1 MTDYIH
7 LETNKE
13 SGRVPAD
20 WSRGFAGLP
29 QTSMLHRTQSHIR
42 DSEEVDD
49 EDEQQHDKSAATT
62 TKSKN
67 TTTAPVN
74 EDDDED
80 DPFGDFTSSDSNQEW
95 TEGFS
100 SQFES
105 IHISGEGNTSTTA
118 KSDNKS
124 PVNHDY
130 VRAVKTKEEE
140 DAKLGK
146 EYRPE
151 EEQQG
156 EI

>member
-1 MTDYIH
+1 
-7 LETNKE
+7 
-13 SGRVPAD
+13 
-20 WSRGFAGLP
+20 
-29 QTSMLHRTQSHIR
+29 MLHRTQSHIR
-42 DSEEVDD
+42 DNEEVDE
-49 EDEQQHDKSAATT
+49 EDEQHNKGTAAT
-62 TKSKN
+62 KN
-67 TTTAPVN
+67 TTTVPVN
-74 EDDDED
+74 TEEEDDDD

-105 IHISGEGNTSTTA
+105 IHISGDGNASTTA
-118 KSDNKS
+118 KNDNKS

-140 DAKLGK
+140 DAKLAK

>member
-1 MTDYIH
+1 M
-7 LETNKE
+7 ETKKE

-42 DSEEVDD
+42 DDENEDD
-49 EDEQQHDKSAATT
+49 EDEQHNKSITT
-62 TKSKN
+62 AKN
-67 TTTAPVN
+67 TATAPVN
-74 EDDDED
+74 TENDDDD
-80 DPFGDFTSSDSNQEW
+80 DPFGDFTSSDTNQEW

-105 IHISGEGNTSTTA
+105 IHISGDGDTSTMA

-140 DAKLGK
+140 DAKLAK

>member
-1 MTDYIH
+1 
-7 LETNKE
+7 
-13 SGRVPAD
+13 
-20 WSRGFAGLP
+20 
-29 QTSMLHRTQSHIR
+29 MLHRTQSHIR
-42 DSEEVDD
+42 DNEEVDE
-49 EDEQQHDKSAATT
+49 EDEQHDKSAATT
-62 TKSKN
+62 KN

-74 EDDDED
+74 TQEDGDDDD

-105 IHISGEGNTSTTA
+105 IHISGDGNASTTA
-118 KSDNKS
+118 KNDNKS

-140 DAKLGK
+140 DAKLAK